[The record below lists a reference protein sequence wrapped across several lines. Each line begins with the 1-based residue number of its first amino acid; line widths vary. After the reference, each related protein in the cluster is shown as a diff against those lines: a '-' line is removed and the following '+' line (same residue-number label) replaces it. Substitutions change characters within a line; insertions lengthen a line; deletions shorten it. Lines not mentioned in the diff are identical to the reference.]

1 MISRTD
7 KPAASCGTRSL
18 APAAR
23 VVAACALILSIFIMS
38 AVNANAQVAAP
49 GGEKK
54 PSIEGL
60 EYDSI
65 LFSKKLDPIFAGML
79 SWYMPGLGQ
88 YYSAEYTKGTIFLVT
103 EYTLVFGAIFYYLNI
118 DFAAGTGSG
127 FNLRVDAKRTD
138 LGVVETSRRNVF
150 FGLIGIAV
158 GLHLYNMYDAV
169 MSARGY
175 NTRLEKSRIQY
186 REIYPKLDFGSDGKS
201 LFLGVERAL

>member
-7 KPAASCGTRSL
+7 KTSESYGARSL
-18 APAAR
+18 TRAAR
-23 VVAACALILSIFIMS
+23 VIAACLLILSVSLMP
-38 AVNANAQVAAP
+38 AAKVRAQDAAP

-54 PSIEGL
+54 PSMEAL

-88 YYSAEYTKGTIFLVT
+88 YYSAEYVKGTIFLVT
-103 EYTLVFGAIFYYLNI
+103 EYTLVFGAIFYYLNF
-118 DFAAGTGSG
+118 DFAAGTGNG
-127 FNLRVDAKRTD
+127 FSLKVDAKRTD

-150 FGLIGIAV
+150 FGLIGIAF

-175 NTRLEKSRIQY
+175 NTRLEKSRVQY

-201 LFLGVERAL
+201 LFFGVERAL